1 MRRTPLVCALLIGLG
16 LAAARLLFQM
26 FSRAPKGA
34 VMLDEFRPFMTDGT
48 ISTFEGYLDEM
59 DAADAEAQGEL
70 RPFLAQSGAVPDAQF
85 DERFPLV
92 ASFHDQWPAID
103 DDMSGLL
110 TDVGDNVGNYEAV
123 DALPPFTLF
132 PWFFV
137 APGLLIAGVAGFAL
151 VRRPNVRRPTGGAA
165 RWVLVGLGLALIAA
179 PAVFQ
184 MFTRAPKGGEMID
197 TFRPIMER
205 ERVQRIQ
212 GYFVTIGAAE
222 GTLRAEALPLAQQSG
237 GLTEADLDERFPAI
251 RELNGD
257 WQTILADDTGFAAMV
272 GAMSDNVDNYE
283 AVDALPPF
291 PLFPWFFVGPGVLV
305 AGLALISRRSPA
317 APALA
322 PVPTIPARTPEPQVP
337 QRSTR

>member
-1 MRRTPLVCALLIGLG
+1 MRRAPLVCALALGLG
-16 LAAARLLFQM
+16 LVAAPFLFGM
-26 FSRAPKGA
+26 FERAPKGA
-34 VMLDEFRPFMTDGT
+34 VMLDEFRPFMTDAN
-48 ISTFEGYLDEM
+48 IATFEGYLVEM

-70 RPFLAQSGAVPDAQF
+70 RAFLAENGAVPDARF
-85 DERFPLV
+85 DQRFPLV
-92 ASFHDQWPAID
+92 ASFSDQWSGIES
-103 DDMSGLL
+103 DMSGLL
-110 TDVGDNVGNYEAV
+110 ADVGDNVGNYEAV

-137 APGLLIAGVAGFAL
+137 VPGLLIAGVAAFGL
-151 VRRPNVRRPTGGAA
+151 VRRPTGGAS
-165 RWVLVGLGLALIAA
+165 RWALIALGVGLIAA

-184 MFTRAPKGGEMID
+184 MFTRAPDGGEMID

-222 GTLRAEALPLAQQSG
+222 GSLRADALPLAQESG
-237 GLTEADLDERFPAI
+237 GLGETDLDEHFPAI
-251 RELNGD
+251 RQLNGD
-257 WQTILADDTGFAAMV
+257 WQTIVADDTGFAAMV

-291 PLFPWFFVGPGVLV
+291 PLFPWFFVVPGVLV
-305 AGLALISRRSPA
+305 VALAIASRRGNVAS
-317 APALA
+317 A
-322 PVPTIPARTPEPQVP
+322 PVPAPATTVRAPLEPSVT

>member
-1 MRRTPLVCALLIGLG
+1 MRRTPLVCALALGLG
-16 LAAARLLFQM
+16 LVAAPFILGM
-26 FSRAPKGA
+26 FDRAPKGA
-34 VMLDEFRPFMTDGT
+34 VMLDEFRPFMTDET
-48 ISTFEGYLDEM
+48 ITTFEGYLDEM
-59 DAADAEAQGEL
+59 DAADAETQEEL
-70 RPFLAQSGAVPDAQF
+70 RPFLAETGAVPDARF
-85 DERFPLV
+85 DQEYPLV
-92 ASFHDQWPAID
+92 ATFSDEWPAID
-103 DDMSGLL
+103 EDMSGLL
-110 TDVGDNVGNYEAV
+110 ADIGDNVGNYEAV

-151 VRRPNVRRPTGGAA
+151 VRRPTGGAA
-165 RWVLVGLGLALIAA
+165 RWALVGLGVALIAA

-184 MFTRAPKGGEMID
+184 MFTRAPDGGEMID
-197 TFRPIMER
+197 TFRPIMVR

-222 GTLRAEALPLAQQSG
+222 GTLRAQSLPLAQESG
-237 GLTEADLDERFPAI
+237 GLTGADVDERFPAI

-257 WQTILADDTGFAAMV
+257 WQTIVADDTGFAAMV

-291 PLFPWFFVGPGVLV
+291 PLFPWFFVIPGVLV
-305 AGLALISRRSPA
+305 AGLALISRHPE
-317 APALA
+317 PALA
-322 PVPTIPARTPEPQVP
+322 PVPAPTVRTLEPSVP